1 LIEMRPLKSTPAHH
15 TGEFGELVCSN
26 SFGALSPDRAAGLL
40 QKELRIF
47 KSLIIQTA
55 DKFAV
60 PAGGAL
66 AVDRSKFSIALT
78 ATLSNHPLIEI
89 KRFEQL
95 DLPSEENITILA
107 TGPLTADNLS
117 YKIQDFTGIDDCH
130 FFDAASP
137 IIYGDSINKEI
148 VFKASRYDK
157 GDPAYLNCPMNKND
171 YIYFRNE
178 LIEGEQANL
187 KDFENLNDFKFFIYG
202 GFSSSQRSRIACF
215 RGDNIPEEDALKNNF
230 PAQGIKIN
238 GNFLFDNATQDDFR
252 SLLIENGVNQIKVGD
267 IWTIGDRGAQGIID
281 NSDIKHL
288 DEKIF
293 YLRDVKVKVNV
304 VGIDELQIPSG
315 RSKKLVNTVEAS
327 TRLDA
332 IASAGFRI
340 SRTKIIERIE
350 NGMLKLNGSK
360 VNKPTINL
368 KIGDKLE
375 LENKGFIEIINLEI
389 TKRERWKVKL
399 LRK

>member
-1 LIEMRPLKSTPAHH
+1 MI
-15 TGEFGELVCSN
+15 
-26 SFGALSPDRAAGLL
+26 
-40 QKELRIF
+40 
-47 KSLIIQTA
+47 
-55 DKFAV
+55 
-60 PAGGAL
+60 
-66 AVDRSKFSIALT
+66 
-78 ATLSNHPLIEI
+78 
-89 KRFEQL
+89 
-95 DLPSEENITILA
+95 DL
-107 TGPLTADNLS
+107 
-117 YKIQDFTGIDDCH
+117 
-130 FFDAASP
+130 
-137 IIYGDSINKEI
+137 KEI
-148 VFKASRYDK
+148 LINSNYKK
-157 GDPAYLNCPMNKND
+157 ETE
-171 YIYFRNE
+171 E
-178 LIEGEQANL
+178 LINIANLAYKHWETYWTGFNSTYVCEEIL

-215 RGDNIPEEDALKNNF
+215 RGDNIPEEDALKSNF

-281 NSDIKHL
+281 NLDIEDL

-293 YLRDVKVKVNV
+293 YLRDVKVKINL
-304 VGIDELQIPSG
+304 VGIDELQIPTG
-315 RSKKLVNTVEAS
+315 RLKKIVNTVEAS

-350 NGMLKLNGSK
+350 NGMLRLNGNK
-360 VNKPTINL
+360 VNKANISL

-375 LENKGFIEIINLEI
+375 LENKGFIEILNLEI

>member
-1 LIEMRPLKSTPAHH
+1 MI
-15 TGEFGELVCSN
+15 
-26 SFGALSPDRAAGLL
+26 
-40 QKELRIF
+40 
-47 KSLIIQTA
+47 
-55 DKFAV
+55 
-60 PAGGAL
+60 
-66 AVDRSKFSIALT
+66 
-78 ATLSNHPLIEI
+78 
-89 KRFEQL
+89 
-95 DLPSEENITILA
+95 DL
-107 TGPLTADNLS
+107 
-117 YKIQDFTGIDDCH
+117 
-130 FFDAASP
+130 
-137 IIYGDSINKEI
+137 KEI
-148 VFKASRYDK
+148 LINSNYKK
-157 GDPAYLNCPMNKND
+157 ETE
-171 YIYFRNE
+171 E
-178 LIEGEQANL
+178 LINIANLAYKHWETYWTGFNSTYVCEEIL
-187 KDFENLNDFKFFIYG
+187 KDFENLNDFKFLIYG
-202 GFSSSQRSRIACF
+202 GFSSSQRSKIACF
-215 RGDNIPEEDALKNNF
+215 RGDNIPEEDALKSNF

-281 NSDIKHL
+281 NSNINHL

-332 IASAGFRI
+332 IASTGFRL

-350 NGMLKLNGSK
+350 DGMLKLNGSK
-360 VNKPTINL
+360 VNKPSINL

-375 LENKGFIEIINLEI
+375 LENKGFIEILNLEI

>member
-1 LIEMRPLKSTPAHH
+1 MI
-15 TGEFGELVCSN
+15 
-26 SFGALSPDRAAGLL
+26 
-40 QKELRIF
+40 
-47 KSLIIQTA
+47 
-55 DKFAV
+55 
-60 PAGGAL
+60 
-66 AVDRSKFSIALT
+66 
-78 ATLSNHPLIEI
+78 
-89 KRFEQL
+89 
-95 DLPSEENITILA
+95 DL
-107 TGPLTADNLS
+107 
-117 YKIQDFTGIDDCH
+117 
-130 FFDAASP
+130 
-137 IIYGDSINKEI
+137 KEI
-148 VFKASRYDK
+148 LINSNYKK
-157 GDPAYLNCPMNKND
+157 ETE
-171 YIYFRNE
+171 E
-178 LIEGEQANL
+178 LINIANLAYKHWETYWTGFNSTYVCEEIL

-215 RGDNIPEEDALKNNF
+215 RGDNIPEEDALKSNF

-281 NSDIKHL
+281 NLDIEHL

-293 YLRDVKVKVNV
+293 YLRDVKVKINL

-315 RSKKLVNTVEAS
+315 RTKKLVNTVEAS

-350 NGMLKLNGSK
+350 NGMLRLNGSK

-375 LENKGFIEIINLEI
+375 LENKGFIEILNLEI

>member
-1 LIEMRPLKSTPAHH
+1 MI
-15 TGEFGELVCSN
+15 
-26 SFGALSPDRAAGLL
+26 
-40 QKELRIF
+40 
-47 KSLIIQTA
+47 
-55 DKFAV
+55 
-60 PAGGAL
+60 
-66 AVDRSKFSIALT
+66 
-78 ATLSNHPLIEI
+78 
-89 KRFEQL
+89 
-95 DLPSEENITILA
+95 DL
-107 TGPLTADNLS
+107 
-117 YKIQDFTGIDDCH
+117 
-130 FFDAASP
+130 
-137 IIYGDSINKEI
+137 KEI
-148 VFKASRYDK
+148 LINSNYKK
-157 GDPAYLNCPMNKND
+157 ETE
-171 YIYFRNE
+171 E
-178 LIEGEQANL
+178 LINIANLAYKHWETYWTGFNSTYICEEIL

-215 RGDNIPEEDALKNNF
+215 RGDNIPEEDALKSNF

-281 NSDIKHL
+281 NLDIEHL

-293 YLRDVKVKVNV
+293 YLRDVKVKINL
-304 VGIDELQIPSG
+304 VGRDELQIPSG
-315 RSKKLVNTVEAS
+315 RTKKLVNTVEAS

-332 IASAGFRI
+332 IASAGFRV

-350 NGMLKLNGSK
+350 NGMLRLNGSK

-375 LENKGFIEIINLEI
+375 LENKGFIEILNLEI

>member
-1 LIEMRPLKSTPAHH
+1 MI
-15 TGEFGELVCSN
+15 
-26 SFGALSPDRAAGLL
+26 
-40 QKELRIF
+40 
-47 KSLIIQTA
+47 
-55 DKFAV
+55 
-60 PAGGAL
+60 
-66 AVDRSKFSIALT
+66 
-78 ATLSNHPLIEI
+78 
-89 KRFEQL
+89 
-95 DLPSEENITILA
+95 DL
-107 TGPLTADNLS
+107 
-117 YKIQDFTGIDDCH
+117 
-130 FFDAASP
+130 
-137 IIYGDSINKEI
+137 KEI
-148 VFKASRYDK
+148 LINSNYKK
-157 GDPAYLNCPMNKND
+157 ETE
-171 YIYFRNE
+171 E
-178 LIEGEQANL
+178 LINIANLAYKHWETYWTGFNSTYVCEEIL

-215 RGDNIPEEDALKNNF
+215 RGDNIPEEDALKSNF

-267 IWTIGDRGAQGIID
+267 IGTIGDRGAQGIID
-281 NSDIKHL
+281 NLDIEHL

-293 YLRDVKVKVNV
+293 YLRDVKVKINV

-332 IASAGFRI
+332 IASAGFRV

-350 NGMLKLNGSK
+350 NGMLRLNGSK

-375 LENKGFIEIINLEI
+375 LENKGFIEILNLEI

>member
-1 LIEMRPLKSTPAHH
+1 MI
-15 TGEFGELVCSN
+15 
-26 SFGALSPDRAAGLL
+26 
-40 QKELRIF
+40 
-47 KSLIIQTA
+47 
-55 DKFAV
+55 
-60 PAGGAL
+60 
-66 AVDRSKFSIALT
+66 
-78 ATLSNHPLIEI
+78 
-89 KRFEQL
+89 
-95 DLPSEENITILA
+95 DL
-107 TGPLTADNLS
+107 
-117 YKIQDFTGIDDCH
+117 
-130 FFDAASP
+130 
-137 IIYGDSINKEI
+137 KEI
-148 VFKASRYDK
+148 LINSNYKK
-157 GDPAYLNCPMNKND
+157 ETE
-171 YIYFRNE
+171 E
-178 LIEGEQANL
+178 LINIANLAYKHWETYWTGFNSTYVCEEIL

-215 RGDNIPEEDALKNNF
+215 RGDNIPEEDALKSNF

-252 SLLIENGVNQIKVGD
+252 SLLIKNGVNQLKVGD

-281 NSDIKHL
+281 NLDIKHL

-293 YLRDVKVKVNV
+293 YLRDVKVKINV

-332 IASAGFRI
+332 IASAGFRV

-350 NGMLKLNGSK
+350 NGMLRLNGSK

-375 LENKGFIEIINLEI
+375 LENKGFIEILNLEI

>member
-1 LIEMRPLKSTPAHH
+1 M
-15 TGEFGELVCSN
+15 
-26 SFGALSPDRAAGLL
+26 
-40 QKELRIF
+40 
-47 KSLIIQTA
+47 
-55 DKFAV
+55 
-60 PAGGAL
+60 
-66 AVDRSKFSIALT
+66 
-78 ATLSNHPLIEI
+78 
-89 KRFEQL
+89 
-95 DLPSEENITILA
+95 
-107 TGPLTADNLS
+107 
-117 YKIQDFTGIDDCH
+117 IDV
-130 FFDAASP
+130 
-137 IIYGDSINKEI
+137 KEI
-148 VFKASRYDK
+148 LINSNYKK
-157 GDPAYLNCPMNKND
+157 ETE
-171 YIYFRNE
+171 E
-178 LIEGEQANL
+178 LINIANLAYKHWETYWTGFNSTYVCEEIL

-215 RGDNIPEEDALKNNF
+215 RGDNIPEEDALKSNF

-281 NSDIKHL
+281 NLDIKHL

-332 IASAGFRI
+332 IASAGFRV

-350 NGMLKLNGSK
+350 NGMLRLNGSK

-375 LENKGFIEIINLEI
+375 LENKGFIEILNLEI

>member
-1 LIEMRPLKSTPAHH
+1 MI
-15 TGEFGELVCSN
+15 
-26 SFGALSPDRAAGLL
+26 
-40 QKELRIF
+40 
-47 KSLIIQTA
+47 
-55 DKFAV
+55 
-60 PAGGAL
+60 
-66 AVDRSKFSIALT
+66 
-78 ATLSNHPLIEI
+78 
-89 KRFEQL
+89 
-95 DLPSEENITILA
+95 DL
-107 TGPLTADNLS
+107 
-117 YKIQDFTGIDDCH
+117 
-130 FFDAASP
+130 
-137 IIYGDSINKEI
+137 KEI
-148 VFKASRYDK
+148 LINSNYKK
-157 GDPAYLNCPMNKND
+157 ETE
-171 YIYFRNE
+171 E
-178 LIEGEQANL
+178 LINIANLAYKHWETYWTGFNSTYVCEEIL

-215 RGDNIPEEDALKNNF
+215 RGDNIPEEDALKSNF
-230 PAQGIKIN
+230 PAQGIKII

-281 NSDIKHL
+281 NLDIKHL

-293 YLRDVKVKVNV
+293 YLRDVKVKVNL

-332 IASAGFRI
+332 IASAGFRV

-350 NGMLKLNGSK
+350 NGMLRLNGSK

-375 LENKGFIEIINLEI
+375 LENKGFIEILNLEI

>member
-1 LIEMRPLKSTPAHH
+1 MIDLKEILINSKYKKET
-15 TGEFGELVCSN
+15 EEL
-26 SFGALSPDRAAGLL
+26 
-40 QKELRIF
+40 I
-47 KSLIIQTA
+47 
-55 DKFAV
+55 
-60 PAGGAL
+60 
-66 AVDRSKFSIALT
+66 
-78 ATLSNHPLIEI
+78 
-89 KRFEQL
+89 
-95 DLPSEENITILA
+95 NITNLA
-107 TGPLTADNLS
+107 YKHWETYWTGFNST
-117 YKIQDFTGIDDCH
+117 YVCE
-130 FFDAASP
+130 
-137 IIYGDSINKEI
+137 EI
-148 VFKASRYDK
+148 
-157 GDPAYLNCPMNKND
+157 
-171 YIYFRNE
+171 
-178 LIEGEQANL
+178 L
-187 KDFENLNDFKFFIYG
+187 KDFENLNDFKFFVYG

-215 RGDNIPEEDALKNNF
+215 RGDNIPEEDALKSNF
-230 PAQGIKIN
+230 PAKGIKII

-288 DEKIF
+288 DEKNF

-304 VGIDELQIPSG
+304 VDIDELQIPSG

-332 IASAGFRI
+332 IASAGFRV

-350 NGMLKLNGSK
+350 NGMLRLNGSK

-375 LENKGFIEIINLEI
+375 LENKGFIEILNLEI

-399 LRK
+399 IRK

>member
-1 LIEMRPLKSTPAHH
+1 MI
-15 TGEFGELVCSN
+15 
-26 SFGALSPDRAAGLL
+26 
-40 QKELRIF
+40 
-47 KSLIIQTA
+47 
-55 DKFAV
+55 
-60 PAGGAL
+60 
-66 AVDRSKFSIALT
+66 
-78 ATLSNHPLIEI
+78 
-89 KRFEQL
+89 
-95 DLPSEENITILA
+95 DL
-107 TGPLTADNLS
+107 
-117 YKIQDFTGIDDCH
+117 
-130 FFDAASP
+130 
-137 IIYGDSINKEI
+137 KEI
-148 VFKASRYDK
+148 LINSNYKK
-157 GDPAYLNCPMNKND
+157 ETE
-171 YIYFRNE
+171 E
-178 LIEGEQANL
+178 LINIANLAYKHWETYWTGFNSTYVCGEIL

-215 RGDNIPEEDALKNNF
+215 RGDSISEEDALKSNF

-252 SLLIENGVNQIKVGD
+252 SLLIENGVNQNKVGD

-281 NSDIKHL
+281 NLDIEHL

-293 YLRDVKVKVNV
+293 YLRNVKVKINV

-350 NGMLKLNGSK
+350 NGMLRLNGSK

-375 LENKGFIEIINLEI
+375 LENKGFIEILNLEI

>member
-1 LIEMRPLKSTPAHH
+1 MI
-15 TGEFGELVCSN
+15 
-26 SFGALSPDRAAGLL
+26 
-40 QKELRIF
+40 
-47 KSLIIQTA
+47 
-55 DKFAV
+55 
-60 PAGGAL
+60 
-66 AVDRSKFSIALT
+66 
-78 ATLSNHPLIEI
+78 
-89 KRFEQL
+89 
-95 DLPSEENITILA
+95 DL
-107 TGPLTADNLS
+107 
-117 YKIQDFTGIDDCH
+117 
-130 FFDAASP
+130 
-137 IIYGDSINKEI
+137 KEI
-148 VFKASRYDK
+148 LINSNYKK
-157 GDPAYLNCPMNKND
+157 ETE
-171 YIYFRNE
+171 E
-178 LIEGEQANL
+178 LINIANLAYKHWETYWTGFNSTYVCEEIL

-215 RGDNIPEEDALKNNF
+215 RGDNIPEEDALKSNF

-281 NSDIKHL
+281 NLDINHL

-304 VGIDELQIPSG
+304 VGIDELQIPSD

-332 IASAGFRI
+332 IASAGFRV

-350 NGMLKLNGSK
+350 NGMLRLNGSK

-375 LENKGFIEIINLEI
+375 LENKGFIEILNLEI

>member
-1 LIEMRPLKSTPAHH
+1 MI
-15 TGEFGELVCSN
+15 
-26 SFGALSPDRAAGLL
+26 
-40 QKELRIF
+40 
-47 KSLIIQTA
+47 
-55 DKFAV
+55 
-60 PAGGAL
+60 
-66 AVDRSKFSIALT
+66 
-78 ATLSNHPLIEI
+78 
-89 KRFEQL
+89 
-95 DLPSEENITILA
+95 DL
-107 TGPLTADNLS
+107 
-117 YKIQDFTGIDDCH
+117 
-130 FFDAASP
+130 
-137 IIYGDSINKEI
+137 KEI
-148 VFKASRYDK
+148 LINSNYKK
-157 GDPAYLNCPMNKND
+157 ETE
-171 YIYFRNE
+171 E
-178 LIEGEQANL
+178 LINIANLAYKHWETYWTGFNSTYVCEEIL

-215 RGDNIPEEDALKNNF
+215 RGDNIPEEDALKSNF

-252 SLLIENGVNQIKVGD
+252 SLLIENGVNQVKVGD

-281 NSDIKHL
+281 NLDIKHL

-293 YLRDVKVKVNV
+293 YLRDVKVKINV

-332 IASAGFRI
+332 IASAGFRV

-350 NGMLKLNGSK
+350 NGMLRLNGSK

-375 LENKGFIEIINLEI
+375 LENKGFIEILNLEI

>member
-1 LIEMRPLKSTPAHH
+1 MI
-15 TGEFGELVCSN
+15 
-26 SFGALSPDRAAGLL
+26 
-40 QKELRIF
+40 
-47 KSLIIQTA
+47 
-55 DKFAV
+55 
-60 PAGGAL
+60 
-66 AVDRSKFSIALT
+66 
-78 ATLSNHPLIEI
+78 
-89 KRFEQL
+89 
-95 DLPSEENITILA
+95 DL
-107 TGPLTADNLS
+107 
-117 YKIQDFTGIDDCH
+117 
-130 FFDAASP
+130 
-137 IIYGDSINKEI
+137 KEI
-148 VFKASRYDK
+148 LINSNYKK
-157 GDPAYLNCPMNKND
+157 ETE
-171 YIYFRNE
+171 E
-178 LIEGEQANL
+178 LINIANLAYKHWETYWTGFNSTYVCEEIL

-215 RGDNIPEEDALKNNF
+215 RGDNIPEEDALKSNF
-230 PAQGIKIN
+230 PAQGIKII

-281 NSDIKHL
+281 NLDIKHL

-293 YLRDVKVKVNV
+293 YLRNVKVKVNI

-332 IASAGFRI
+332 IASAGFRV

-350 NGMLKLNGSK
+350 NGMLRLNGSK

-375 LENKGFIEIINLEI
+375 LENKGFIEILNLEI

>member
-1 LIEMRPLKSTPAHH
+1 MIDLKEILIN
-15 TGEFGELVCSN
+15 SN
-26 SFGALSPDRAAGLL
+26 YKKET
-40 QKELRIF
+40 KELLNI
-47 KSLIIQTA
+47 A
-55 DKFAV
+55 N
-60 PAGGAL
+60 L
-66 AVDRSKFSIALT
+66 AYKHWETYWTGFNSTYV
-78 ATLSNHPLIEI
+78 
-89 KRFEQL
+89 
-95 DLPSEENITILA
+95 SEEI
-107 TGPLTADNLS
+107 
-117 YKIQDFTGIDDCH
+117 
-130 FFDAASP
+130 
-137 IIYGDSINKEI
+137 
-148 VFKASRYDK
+148 
-157 GDPAYLNCPMNKND
+157 
-171 YIYFRNE
+171 
-178 LIEGEQANL
+178 L

-215 RGDNIPEEDALKNNF
+215 RGDNIPEEDALKSNF

-304 VGIDELQIPSG
+304 VDIDELQIPSG
-315 RSKKLVNTVEAS
+315 RSKNLVNTVEAS

-332 IASAGFRI
+332 IASAGFRV

-375 LENKGFIEIINLEI
+375 LENKGFIEILNLEI

>member
-1 LIEMRPLKSTPAHH
+1 MI
-15 TGEFGELVCSN
+15 
-26 SFGALSPDRAAGLL
+26 
-40 QKELRIF
+40 
-47 KSLIIQTA
+47 
-55 DKFAV
+55 
-60 PAGGAL
+60 
-66 AVDRSKFSIALT
+66 
-78 ATLSNHPLIEI
+78 
-89 KRFEQL
+89 
-95 DLPSEENITILA
+95 DL
-107 TGPLTADNLS
+107 
-117 YKIQDFTGIDDCH
+117 
-130 FFDAASP
+130 
-137 IIYGDSINKEI
+137 KEI
-148 VFKASRYDK
+148 LINSNYKK
-157 GDPAYLNCPMNKND
+157 ETE
-171 YIYFRNE
+171 E
-178 LIEGEQANL
+178 LINIANLAYKHWETYWTGFNSTYVCEAIL

-215 RGDNIPEEDALKNNF
+215 RGDNIPEEDTLKSNF

-350 NGMLKLNGSK
+350 NGMLRLNGSK

-375 LENKGFIEIINLEI
+375 LENKGFIEILNLEI

>member
-1 LIEMRPLKSTPAHH
+1 MI
-15 TGEFGELVCSN
+15 
-26 SFGALSPDRAAGLL
+26 
-40 QKELRIF
+40 
-47 KSLIIQTA
+47 
-55 DKFAV
+55 
-60 PAGGAL
+60 
-66 AVDRSKFSIALT
+66 
-78 ATLSNHPLIEI
+78 
-89 KRFEQL
+89 
-95 DLPSEENITILA
+95 DL
-107 TGPLTADNLS
+107 
-117 YKIQDFTGIDDCH
+117 
-130 FFDAASP
+130 
-137 IIYGDSINKEI
+137 KEI
-148 VFKASRYDK
+148 LINSNYKK
-157 GDPAYLNCPMNKND
+157 ETE
-171 YIYFRNE
+171 E
-178 LIEGEQANL
+178 LINIANLAYKHWETYWTGFNSTYVCEEIL

-215 RGDNIPEEDALKNNF
+215 RGDNIPEEDALKSNF
-230 PAQGIKIN
+230 PAQGIKII

-281 NSDIKHL
+281 NLDIEHL

-293 YLRDVKVKVNV
+293 YLRDVKVKINV

-332 IASAGFRI
+332 IASAGFRV

-350 NGMLKLNGSK
+350 NGMLRLNGSK

-375 LENKGFIEIINLEI
+375 LENKGFIEILNLEI

>member
-1 LIEMRPLKSTPAHH
+1 MI
-15 TGEFGELVCSN
+15 
-26 SFGALSPDRAAGLL
+26 
-40 QKELRIF
+40 
-47 KSLIIQTA
+47 
-55 DKFAV
+55 
-60 PAGGAL
+60 
-66 AVDRSKFSIALT
+66 
-78 ATLSNHPLIEI
+78 
-89 KRFEQL
+89 
-95 DLPSEENITILA
+95 DL
-107 TGPLTADNLS
+107 
-117 YKIQDFTGIDDCH
+117 
-130 FFDAASP
+130 
-137 IIYGDSINKEI
+137 KEI
-148 VFKASRYDK
+148 LINSNYKK
-157 GDPAYLNCPMNKND
+157 ETE
-171 YIYFRNE
+171 E
-178 LIEGEQANL
+178 LINIANLAYKHWETYWTGFNSTYVCEEIL

-215 RGDNIPEEDALKNNF
+215 RGDNIPEEDALKSNF

-252 SLLIENGVNQIKVGD
+252 SLLIDNGVNQIKVGD
-267 IWTIGDRGAQGIID
+267 IWTTGDRGAQGIVD
-281 NSDIKHL
+281 NLGIENL

-293 YLRDVKVKVNV
+293 YLRDVKVKINL

-315 RSKKLVNTVEAS
+315 RAKKLVNTVEAS

-332 IASAGFRI
+332 IASAGFRV

-350 NGMLKLNGSK
+350 NGMLRLNGSK

-375 LENKGFIEIINLEI
+375 LENKGFIEILNLEI

>member
-1 LIEMRPLKSTPAHH
+1 MI
-15 TGEFGELVCSN
+15 
-26 SFGALSPDRAAGLL
+26 
-40 QKELRIF
+40 
-47 KSLIIQTA
+47 
-55 DKFAV
+55 
-60 PAGGAL
+60 
-66 AVDRSKFSIALT
+66 
-78 ATLSNHPLIEI
+78 
-89 KRFEQL
+89 
-95 DLPSEENITILA
+95 DL
-107 TGPLTADNLS
+107 
-117 YKIQDFTGIDDCH
+117 
-130 FFDAASP
+130 
-137 IIYGDSINKEI
+137 KEI
-148 VFKASRYDK
+148 LINSNYKKETEDLINIANL
-157 GDPAYLNCPMNKND
+157 AYKHWETYWTRFNSTYVCEE
-171 YIYFRNE
+171 I
-178 LIEGEQANL
+178 L

-215 RGDNIPEEDALKNNF
+215 RGDSITEEDALKNNF

-252 SLLIENGVNQIKVGD
+252 SLLIENGVNQSKVGD

-281 NSDIKHL
+281 NLDIEHL

-293 YLRDVKVKVNV
+293 YLRDVKIKINV

-315 RSKKLVNTVEAS
+315 RTKKLVNTVEAS

-332 IASAGFRI
+332 IASAGFRV
-340 SRTKIIERIE
+340 SRTKIMERIE
-350 NGMLKLNGSK
+350 NGMLRLNGSK

-375 LENKGFIEIINLEI
+375 LENKGFIEILNLEI

>member
-1 LIEMRPLKSTPAHH
+1 MI
-15 TGEFGELVCSN
+15 
-26 SFGALSPDRAAGLL
+26 
-40 QKELRIF
+40 
-47 KSLIIQTA
+47 
-55 DKFAV
+55 
-60 PAGGAL
+60 
-66 AVDRSKFSIALT
+66 
-78 ATLSNHPLIEI
+78 
-89 KRFEQL
+89 
-95 DLPSEENITILA
+95 DL
-107 TGPLTADNLS
+107 
-117 YKIQDFTGIDDCH
+117 
-130 FFDAASP
+130 
-137 IIYGDSINKEI
+137 KEI
-148 VFKASRYDK
+148 L
-157 GDPAYLNCPMNKND
+157 LNSNYKKETE
-171 YIYFRNE
+171 E
-178 LIEGEQANL
+178 LINIANLAYKHWETYWTGFNSTYICEEIL

-215 RGDNIPEEDALKNNF
+215 RGDNIPEEDALKSNF

-252 SLLIENGVNQIKVGD
+252 SLLIKNGVNQLKVGD

-281 NSDIKHL
+281 SLDIEHL

-293 YLRDVKVKVNV
+293 YLRDVKVKVNI

-332 IASAGFRI
+332 IASAGFRV

-350 NGMLKLNGSK
+350 NGMLRLNGSK

-375 LENKGFIEIINLEI
+375 LENKGFIEILNLEI

>member
-1 LIEMRPLKSTPAHH
+1 MI
-15 TGEFGELVCSN
+15 
-26 SFGALSPDRAAGLL
+26 
-40 QKELRIF
+40 
-47 KSLIIQTA
+47 
-55 DKFAV
+55 
-60 PAGGAL
+60 
-66 AVDRSKFSIALT
+66 
-78 ATLSNHPLIEI
+78 
-89 KRFEQL
+89 
-95 DLPSEENITILA
+95 DL
-107 TGPLTADNLS
+107 
-117 YKIQDFTGIDDCH
+117 
-130 FFDAASP
+130 
-137 IIYGDSINKEI
+137 KEI
-148 VFKASRYDK
+148 LINSNYKK
-157 GDPAYLNCPMNKND
+157 ETE
-171 YIYFRNE
+171 E
-178 LIEGEQANL
+178 LINIANLAYKHWETYWTGFNSTYVCEEIL

-215 RGDNIPEEDALKNNF
+215 RGDNIPEEDALKSNF
-230 PAQGIKIN
+230 PAQGIKII

-281 NSDIKHL
+281 NSDINHL

-332 IASAGFRI
+332 IASAGFRV

-350 NGMLKLNGSK
+350 NGMLRLNGSK

-375 LENKGFIEIINLEI
+375 LENKGFIEILNLEI